1 MEQTNESYKALKN
14 KKQLE
19 NKQIGDGLLVKDPA
33 TANLILIEDLPVN
46 RKLQYNS
53 NLGSS

>member
-33 TANLILIEDLPVN
+33 SANLILIEDLPVN